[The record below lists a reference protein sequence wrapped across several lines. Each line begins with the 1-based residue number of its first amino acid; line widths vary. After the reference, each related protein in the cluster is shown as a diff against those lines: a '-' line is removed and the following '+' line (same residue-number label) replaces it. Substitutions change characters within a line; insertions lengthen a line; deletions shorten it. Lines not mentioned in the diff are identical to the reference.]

1 MIVRL
6 TCLNVCITRKM
17 YLFEMSEDVTK
28 IDMKQLAI
36 FLDHNIVRVSISD
49 A

>member
-6 TCLNVCITRKM
+6 TCLEII